1 MLVESDAFSDAEHKT
16 AIQDNAQLRRRRKG
30 NLALIVAEGNN
41 IDARDAARLFEHMR
55 DVVDQELGGIGGLR
69 PAREMH
75 ADANGATARD
85 APERHRRVDS
95 RGKQA
100 HHRARASD
108 GKAPDAGDAARVDI
122 GRVLHNFDPHRK
134 VRVLHLDFYLGISL
148 TQTPA
153 DNLVD
158 LHRVHGEIGVVAARV
173 HLEARKCPR
182 LAHREDAR
190 LGHLIEVA
198 LALEPARDT
207 RGAGNRADG
216 IGAFNHGVVRG
227 SLLQEH
233 AKTPRDAV
241 NRHNGVR
248 AKMRLQILQKAH
260 LEF

>member
-1 MLVESDAFSDAEHKT
+1 M
-16 AIQDNAQLRRRRKG
+16 
-30 NLALIVAEGNN
+30 
-41 IDARDAARLFEHMR
+41 
-55 DVVDQELGGIGGLR
+55 
-69 PAREMH
+69 
-75 ADANGATARD
+75 
-85 APERHRRVDS
+85 
-95 RGKQA
+95 
-100 HHRARASD
+100 
-108 GKAPDAGDAARVDI
+108 
-122 GRVLHNFDPHRK
+122 
-134 VRVLHLDFYLGISL
+134 
-148 TQTPA
+148 
-153 DNLVD
+153 
-158 LHRVHGEIGVVAARV
+158 VAARV

-216 IGAFNHGVVRG
+216 VGAFNHGVVRG

-241 NRHNGVR
+241 DRHNRVR

>member
-1 MLVESDAFSDAEHKT
+1 
-16 AIQDNAQLRRRRKG
+16 
-30 NLALIVAEGNN
+30 
-41 IDARDAARLFEHMR
+41 
-55 DVVDQELGGIGGLR
+55 
-69 PAREMH
+69 MH
-75 ADANGATARD
+75 ADTNGATARD

-108 GKAPDAGDAARVDI
+108 GKAPDAGNAARVDI
-122 GRVLHNFDPHRK
+122 GRVLHDFDPYRK
-134 VRVLHLDFYLGISL
+134 VRVLHLNFGLGISL
-148 TQTPA
+148 AQTPA
-153 DNLVD
+153 HNLVD
-158 LHRVHGEIGVVAARV
+158 LHRVHREISVVAARM
-173 HLEARKCPR
+173 HFETRKRPR

-207 RGAGNRADG
+207 RGARNRSDG
-216 IGAFNHGVVRG
+216 IGAFDHGVVRS

>member
-1 MLVESDAFSDAEHKT
+1 M
-16 AIQDNAQLRRRRKG
+16 
-30 NLALIVAEGNN
+30 
-41 IDARDAARLFEHMR
+41 
-55 DVVDQELGGIGGLR
+55 
-69 PAREMH
+69 
-75 ADANGATARD
+75 
-85 APERHRRVDS
+85 
-95 RGKQA
+95 
-100 HHRARASD
+100 
-108 GKAPDAGDAARVDI
+108 
-122 GRVLHNFDPHRK
+122 HNFDPYRK

-198 LALEPARDT
+198 LALVAAGHARHA
-207 RGAGNRADG
+207 RNAHDG
-216 IGAFNHGVVRG
+216 IGAGHGHV
-227 SLLQEH
+227 QEH